1 MKKKLSTG
9 ILLLVLPVLAAMLV
23 KTLDASGVMTI
34 AARPGRLLPIYY
46 VDTVERK
53 IAISFDAS
61 WGIEFTP
68 KILEILERN
77 NLKTTFF
84 LTGFW
89 IEKYP
94 EMVKKIAAAGHELG
108 NHTYTHPH
116 LNTLDKQGIKHELK
130 RVHAALTGLTGVE
143 PKLFRPP
150 FGEYSNKVMEVADEL
165 GYLTIQWSI
174 DSLDWKDVSR
184 QAIVQRVTSRLHP
197 GAIILFHNNGRY
209 TADALPEIISFAR
222 SQGYTIVPVSELLHK
237 ENFYID
243 PSDGAQRKHQ

>member
-23 KTLDASGVMTI
+23 KTLDASGVMTV

-61 WGIEFTP
+61 WGNEFTP
-68 KILEILERN
+68 KILEILEQN

-94 EMVKKIAAAGHELG
+94 ELVKKIAAAGHELG

-150 FGEYSNKVMEVADEL
+150 FGEYSNKVIEVADDL

-174 DSLDWKDVSR
+174 DSLDWKEVSR
-184 QAIVQRVTSRLHP
+184 QAIV
-197 GAIILFHNNGRY
+197 LFHNNGRF

-243 PSDGAQRKHQ
+243 PSDGAQRKRQ